1 MPLEKK
7 FPREAED
14 EPYLP
19 PVGEVLSLRQ
29 KGLSKDQI
37 ASSLERDNYSQTQI
51 VDAITQ
57 ADIKRSIAGNYPY
70 SEQASA
76 SQLENMAPSP
86 SFQDMEPSTQPE
98 QETDYSEPSFQQQ
111 PLMPVSQPGYQ
122 EEHVEELVES
132 VVNEKWED
140 LTNKIGD
147 LASWKESTKNE
158 MESIK
163 QEILRFEQRLENLQK
178 AVIGKVSDYDKDIKA
193 IGTDI
198 RALEQVLQKILSP
211 LTINVKELSRL
222 AAVIKKKKDSKK
234 KR

>member
-7 FPREAED
+7 FPREEG

-19 PVGEVLSLRQ
+19 PVGEVLNLRQ
-29 KGLSKDQI
+29 KGFSKDQI
-37 ASSLERDNYSQTQI
+37 ASSLERDNYSQNQI

-57 ADIKRSIAGNYPY
+57 ADIKRSIAGKYPY
-70 SEQASA
+70 SEQANT

-86 SFQDMEPSTQPE
+86 QFQDMEPSTQPE
-98 QETDYSEPSFQQQ
+98 QDMDYSEPLFQQQ

-147 LASWKESTKNE
+147 LAVWKESTKNE

-198 RALEQVLQKILSP
+198 KALEQVLQKILSP

-222 AAVIKKKKDSKK
+222 AEIIKKKKDSKK
-234 KR
+234 KK